1 MILFLSYVSTFVN
14 LFKMTMPGRFFIQK
28 FLGEAVNKKCDF
40 AVIEMTSEG
49 TKQFRHKF
57 IDLDALIFTNLAPEH
72 LESHGGYEKY
82 RDAKLKIAQ
91 ALENSNKEL
100 RFMIGN
106 ADDKE
111 TPKFFE
117 NSRSAK
123 AISYSLETA
132 KPWAVLENGVE
143 FTFNGQK
150 ITSPLRGKFNIYN
163 ALAVATTANVFGV
176 KTETIKSGLEK
187 ISEIPG
193 RVESIKTKTG
203 FEVIVD
209 YAHTPDSLEALYE
222 AFQNDKKI
230 CILGNTGGGRDTW
243 KRPEMGRIANKY
255 CDKIILTNEDPYDE
269 NPKKII
275 EEMSLGINHQK
286 LIIEMDRRKAIEK
299 SLMEAKREYQQV
311 SIANKKVVVLITGKG
326 TDPYIMEANGK
337 KTPWSDKKVA
347 EEEIKK
353 LEI

>member
-1 MILFLSYVSTFVN
+1 MNV
-14 LFKMTMPGRFFIQK
+14 
-28 FLGEAVNKKCDF
+28 
-40 AVIEMTSEG
+40 
-49 TKQFRHKF
+49 
-57 IDLDALIFTNLAPEH
+57 PEP
-72 LESHGGYEKY
+72 KT
-82 RDAKLKIAQ
+82 Q
-91 ALENSNKEL
+91 
-100 RFMIGN
+100 
-106 ADDKE
+106 
-111 TPKFFE
+111 TPQ
-117 NSRSAK
+117 
-123 AISYSLETA
+123 ETA
-132 KPWAVLENGVE
+132 LKDDSDDVSGV
-143 FTFNGQK
+143 G
-150 ITSPLRGKFNIYN
+150 
-163 ALAVATTANVFGV
+163 
-176 KTETIKSGLEK
+176 
-187 ISEIPG
+187 
-193 RVESIKTKTG
+193 
-203 FEVIVD
+203 
-209 YAHTPDSLEALYE
+209 
-222 AFQNDKKI
+222 
-230 CILGNTGGGRDTW
+230 DTW